1 MKSRPPKQ
9 IVQEIENEDEDNDS
23 PVEIKDSGANNISSA
38 KKSTFIILTSSIIL
52 IGITYYIFLSD
63 IKSEKPVMVVPD
75 IAPKVEELESQ
86 PGAPIAPPIEENS
99 IFDLAEVDKKE
110 KIENLELMEKQI
122 KPEIPDIPE
131 LPAEIKIDEAINS
144 KEVNK
149 EVPTT
154 PPNNSIVAEAP
165 TDLTQVELAKKQEQ
179 DLVISKSSEE
189 IRILDNKIKELELK
203 LQEQNEKSEK
213 EKAEL
218 ADNYQK
224 KEQELIAKQELDKKT
239 REIEIKKTEED
250 NEALFGPRYSPIL
263 VFSERTGGSPANSI
277 GQDKNIISIG
287 ETLGQKI
294 KKTQSKVEIEMIE
307 DRTRTIAQG
316 KMINA
321 ILETAINTEFPGDV
335 RGIITRDVYGEA
347 GKEILIPKGSRIYG
361 SYSSEVRRGQGR
373 VNISWSRLLRPD
385 GISINIALT
394 ASDQFGRAGIPG
406 DLDTKFSSL
415 IANSL
420 LSSVLAVAG
429 TATAQAILGGNT
441 QTSTTV
447 NANQGTTTT
456 IGNAANQALYDVSK
470 IFLDTIG
477 NVVKNTID
485 TTPVIRIPQGTRMVV
500 MVNSDITIPKL
511 RY

>member
-9 IVQEIENEDEDNDS
+9 IVQEIENEDEDNDG
-23 PVEIKDSGANNISSA
+23 PVEIKDAGSNNISSA
-38 KKSTFIILTSSIIL
+38 KKSTFLIIASSLIL
-52 IGITYYIFLSD
+52 VGFTYYIFLSD
-63 IKSEKPVMVVPD
+63 MKSEKPVMVVPD
-75 IAPKVEELESQ
+75 IAPKPETLETQ
-86 PGAPIAPPIEENS
+86 PGAPIAPPVEESS

-110 KIENLELMEKQI
+110 KIDNLDLMEKQI

-131 LPAEIKIDEAINS
+131 LPPEIKIDNAIDIGELVKDKKNS
-144 KEVNK
+144 ENIL
-149 EVPTT
+149 
-154 PPNNSIVAEAP
+154 NSDTE
-165 TDLTQVELAKKQEQ
+165 DSSLELAKKQDEE
-179 DLVISKSSEE
+179 IINKSSEE
-189 IRILDNKIKELELK
+189 IKILDNKIKELELK
-203 LQEQNEKSEK
+203 LQEQNDRAEK
-213 EKAEL
+213 EKLEL
-218 ADNYQK
+218 AENYKK
-224 KEQELIAKQELDKKT
+224 KEEELVAKQELEKETK
-239 REIEIKKTEED
+239 ELEIKKANEE

-263 VFSERTGGSPANSI
+263 VFSERREGSPANSV

-287 ETLGQKI
+287 ETLGQNI
-294 KKTQSKVEIEMIE
+294 KKTESKVEIEMIE

-321 ILETAINTEFPGDV
+321 ILETAINTEFPGAV
-335 RGIITRDVYGEA
+335 RGIITRNVYGEA

-361 SYSSEVRRGQGR
+361 TYSSEVKRGQGR
-373 VNISWSRLLRPD
+373 INISWSRLLRPD

-406 DLDTKFSSL
+406 ELDNKFSSL

-447 NANQGTTTT
+447 NATQGTTTT
-456 IGNAANQALYDVSK
+456 VGNAANQALYDVSK

-477 NVVKNTID
+477 DVVKNTLD
-485 TTPVIRIPQGTRMVV
+485 TSPVIRVPQGTRMVV

>member
-9 IVQEIENEDEDNDS
+9 IVQEIENEDEDNIG
-23 PVEIKDSGANNISSA
+23 PVEIKDNGANHISSA
-38 KKSTFIILTSSIIL
+38 KKSTFIIIASSIIL
-52 IGITYYIFLSD
+52 IGLTYYIFLSG
-63 IKSEKPVMVVPD
+63 IKPEQPVMVVPD
-75 IAPKVEELESQ
+75 IEEKPEPIEAK
-86 PGAPIAPPIEENS
+86 PGLPIAPAPPPEES
-99 IFDLAEVDKKE
+99 SLFDLAEVDKKE

-131 LPAEIKIDEAINS
+131 LPDESIINEPIDF
-144 KEVNK
+144 KELNK
-149 EVPTT
+149 KNPSID
-154 PPNNSIVAEAP
+154 PNNPNTSEN
-165 TDLTQVELAKKQEQ
+165 LTPEELIKKQKNDE
-179 DLVISKSSEE
+179 IIEKSSEE
-189 IRILDNKIKELELK
+189 IKILDNKIKELELK
-203 LQEQNEKSEK
+203 LQEQNEKTEK
-213 EKAEL
+213 EKTEL
-218 ADNYQK
+218 AENYKK
-224 KEQELIAKQELDKKT
+224 KEEELIAKQELEKETK
-239 REIEIKKTEED
+239 ELEIKKANEE

-277 GQDKNIISIG
+277 GQDKNIISID
-287 ETLGQKI
+287 ETLGQRI
-294 KKTQSKVEIEMIE
+294 KKTVSNVEIEIIE

-316 KMINA
+316 KLINA
-321 ILETAINTEFPGDV
+321 ILETAINTEFPGAV

-361 SYSSEVRRGQGR
+361 TYSSDVRRGQGR
-373 VNISWSRLLRPD
+373 VNISWNRLLRPD

-406 DLDTKFSSL
+406 DLDSKFSSL

-477 NVVKNTID
+477 NVVKNTLD
-485 TTPVIRIPQGTRMVV
+485 TTPVIRVPQGSRMLV
-500 MVNSDITIPKL
+500 MVNADITIPKL

>member
-38 KKSTFIILTSSIIL
+38 KKSTFIILASSIIL
-52 IGITYYIFLSD
+52 IGITYYIFLRD

-165 TDLTQVELAKKQEQ
+165 TDLTQVELAK
-179 DLVISKSSEE
+179 
-189 IRILDNKIKELELK
+189 K

>member
-9 IVQEIENEDEDNDS
+9 IVQEIENEDEDNNS
-23 PVEIKDSGANNISSA
+23 PVEIKDTGANNISSA
-38 KKSTFIILTSSIIL
+38 KKSTFIIIAASIIL
-52 IGITYYIFLSD
+52 IGFTYYIFLSG
-63 IKSEKPVMVVPD
+63 IKPEQPVMVVPD
-75 IAPKVEELESQ
+75 IAVKPEEIEAQ
-86 PGAPIAPPIEENS
+86 PGAPIAPPAEENS
-99 IFDLAEVDKKE
+99 IFDLTEVDKKE

-131 LPAEIKIDEAINS
+131 LPSEVKIDEPINF
-144 KEVNK
+144 KEANK
-149 EVPTT
+149 E
-154 PPNNSIVAEAP
+154 NSPLNANGDA
-165 TDLTQVELAKKQEQ
+165 TKDLSPEELAKKQEE
-179 DLVISKSSEE
+179 DILIAKSSEE
-189 IRILDNKIKELELK
+189 IKILDNKIKELEQK
-203 LQEQNEKSEK
+203 LQEQNEKAEK
-213 EKAEL
+213 EKLDLAE
-218 ADNYQK
+218 NYKK
-224 KEQELIAKQELDKKT
+224 KEEEFLAKQELDKKT
-239 REIEIKKTEED
+239 KEIEEKKAEEE

-263 VFSERTGGSPANSI
+263 VFSERTGGSPANSV

-294 KKTQSKVEIEMIE
+294 KKTESAVEIEMIE

-361 SYSSEVRRGQGR
+361 SYSSEVKRGQGR

-447 NANQGTTTT
+447 NATQGTTTT